1 MLRYAKTSPAP
12 LLHPLDEIAMLI
24 VTTDSIPGHRVT
36 ETLGIARGNTIR
48 AKHIGKD
55 ILAGL
60 RMLVGGEIKE
70 YTAMLTEARNAAL
83 QRMEWDAQNMDA
95 DAVVNVRF
103 VTSQV
108 MAGAAELLA
117 YGTAVKLEK
126 VTTES
131 PSE

>member
-1 MLRYAKTSPAP
+1 M
-12 LLHPLDEIAMLI
+12 II
-24 VTTDSIPGHRVT
+24 VTTDSIPGYRIK

-60 RMLVGGEIKE
+60 RMLIGGEIKE
-70 YTAMLTEARNAAL
+70 YTEMLTEARNAAL
-83 QRMEWDAQNMDA
+83 QRMEWDAQNRGA

-117 YGTAVKLEK
+117 YGTAVTLEK
-126 VTTES
+126 VKTES
-131 PSE
+131 PDA